1 MRVAFYNLGCKVN
14 SYELM
19 AIEFIFKQNNFDIV
33 DFDSISDIYVINTCS
48 VTNQS
53 DVKSRKTI
61 RAARRRNPD
70 ACIAV
75 MGCFSQL
82 NALKCAEIGCDI
94 ILGTSNR
101 NKLFDLVME
110 YLKTHKKETLITPSK
125 EIKEYEKME
134 ATEFERTRA
143 FLKIQDGCNNI
154 CCNRY
159 IRYKTSYFFN
169 HTNVFFNCIM
179 PIHIF

>member
-82 NALKCAEIGCDI
+82 NAEKCAEIGCDI

-110 YLKTHKKETLITPSK
+110 YLKTHKKIFLHISIVRPALIFDILKSFIQMLKSMLQLKSTVVQYRI
-125 EIKEYEKME
+125 IKEGGEG
-134 ATEFERTRA
+134 
-143 FLKIQDGCNNI
+143 I
-154 CCNRY
+154 
-159 IRYKTSYFFN
+159 
-169 HTNVFFNCIM
+169 
-179 PIHIF
+179 